1 MQTCTAFLPYS
12 IPLVLGLFVTR
23 VPPWAAWTTVLI
35 GLGVSFLVKIVLDPD
50 LFRQLMGLESALTSK
65 ETAFYFY
72 FYFYLVSVLGNVV
85 IAGGWYLFTT
95 RFYESSSE
103 ESQSRD
109 AAFFERMETPLISTD
124 DSAKSDES
132 DFQQRA
138 LLGKMCLVYG
148 GCIMLMVLIPYDIQG
163 RLVLPVLRRRG
174 GGDRLVLAC
183 PLAGEVRY
191 REWRGSTACNR

>member
-12 IPLVLGLFVTR
+12 IPLVLGLFVR
-23 VPPWAAWTTVLI
+23 KVPPWAAWTTVLI

-72 FYFYLVSVLGNVV
+72 LASVLGNVV
-85 IAGGWYLFTT
+85 IAVGWYLFTT

-138 LLGKMCLVYG
+138 LLGKMCMVYG
-148 GCIMLMVLIPYDIQG
+148 GCIMLMVLIPNDIQG
-163 RLVLPVLRRRG
+163 RLCFLFC

-183 PLAGEVRY
+183 PLAGEVHY